1 MYFGPYVVGC
11 LFCNLMSC
19 IVNSSK
25 TKFKHIG
32 LKFKIYTLHKQN
44 ATPKRSRERLVLRTT
59 HLPFYALIMIR
70 AIGIFGLN
78 ALSKQ
83 VISSTPLCT

>member
-1 MYFGPYVVGC
+1 
-11 LFCNLMSC
+11 MSC
-19 IVNSSK
+19 IVNFSK
-25 TKFKHIG
+25 KDSTTLG
-32 LKFKIYTLHKQN
+32 LKLKIYALHKQN
-44 ATPKRSRERLVLRTT
+44 ATPTTGSRERLVLCMT

-70 AIGIFGLN
+70 AIGILGPN